1 MDENDLGEV
10 KWAANLWIGG
20 GLDVVFVS
28 NSIKKSNPNI
38 KGDER
43 KEKEK

>member
-20 GLDVVFVS
+20 RLDVVFVLS
-28 NSIKKSNPNI
+28 SIKNQI
-38 KGDER
+38 QT
-43 KEKEK
+43 